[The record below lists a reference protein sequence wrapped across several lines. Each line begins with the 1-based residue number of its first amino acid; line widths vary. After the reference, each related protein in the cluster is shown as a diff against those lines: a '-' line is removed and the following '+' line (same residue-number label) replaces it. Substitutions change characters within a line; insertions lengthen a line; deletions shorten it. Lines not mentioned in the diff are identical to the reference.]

1 MDYNETLAID
11 MLAQNTIKRYNPEL
25 LKNDPEEVPIEEII
39 EFQQQ
44 LRIVYTTLSK
54 DNTLLGLTIF
64 EDCAIPS
71 YNIKTGS
78 YEALLVKKGTIV
90 IDSKLL
96 NQKYEK
102 ELKFTLAH
110 ELAHWLVHYNYYFNS
125 NEVASKMA
133 ISENESVEEE
143 ADLLA
148 LSLVLPRGRV
158 KVAYDRTR
166 NKFKKPAMLK
176 IIAETF
182 NVTEDQV
189 KERLINLNLATP
201 TDLGIPVKI
210 RYKRGN
216 LSNNKTYKSK
226 PRISK

>member
-1 MDYNETLAID
+1 MDYNQTLAID

-39 EFQQQ
+39 ELEQK
-44 LRIVYTTLSK
+44 LRIVYTNLSK
-54 DNTLLGLTIF
+54 NNDLLGLTIF
-64 EDCAIPS
+64 EDCAIPT
-71 YNIKTGS
+71 YNANKNG
-78 YEALLVKKGTIV
+78 YESLLVKKGTIV
-90 IDSKLL
+90 INSTLL
-96 NQKYEK
+96 KPEYEK

-133 ISENESVEEE
+133 KSENKSEEVE

-148 LSLVLPRGRV
+148 LSLLLPRGRL

-166 NKFKKPAMLK
+166 NKFTKPAMLK

-182 NVTEDQV
+182 NVTEEQV

-201 TDLGIPVKI
+201 TDLGKPVKV
-210 RYKRGN
+210 RYKKAN
-216 LSNNKTYKSK
+216 LSKNKTYQPK
-226 PRISK
+226 PIKKT